1 MLLWVT
7 GMYSHCL
14 AAACPEPSTTNRVH
28 TRHPES
34 GDQQQPSEIH
44 SAPITHITSSHHV
57 GILTSHKKDECR
69 KIRYCERP
77 RSGNFYHRIVLQKGF
92 PGGLDGEESTC
103 SSGDLG
109 SIPGLGRSPG
119 EGNGDLL
126 QYSCLENPMDR
137 GAWQPSPWG
146 CKCQKRLGN

>member
-1 MLLWVT
+1 
-7 GMYSHCL
+7 MYSHCL

-137 GAWQPSPWG
+137 GAWQPSP
-146 CKCQKRLGN
+146 